1 MSVSLLAALILIA
14 QPAPQDAPEEPV
26 AVEAE
31 AEAEVQAAPAPA
43 PAAEAEADAEADA
56 EAEADAVADAEQE
69 AQAPQEEEI
78 CRRRL
83 VPSERVGQRHR
94 VVTICRTREE
104 WARGT
109 RRR

>member
-1 MSVSLLAALILIA
+1 MSVSLLAALMLIV
-14 QPAPQDAPEEPV
+14 QPAPQEAPEEPV

-31 AEAEVQAAPAPA
+31 AEAEAQTPPAEAQASAAAAAAATPA
-43 PAAEAEADAEADA
+43 PAAGEAE
-56 EAEADAVADAEQE
+56 AEQE
-69 AQAPQEEEI
+69 AQEPQEEEI

-104 WARGT
+104 WARGG